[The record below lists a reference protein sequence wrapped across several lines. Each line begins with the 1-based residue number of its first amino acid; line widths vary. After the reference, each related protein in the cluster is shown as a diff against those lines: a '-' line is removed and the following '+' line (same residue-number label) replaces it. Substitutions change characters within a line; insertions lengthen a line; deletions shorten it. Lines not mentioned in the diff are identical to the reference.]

1 MNEIEDYLSEKQR
14 LLVRMRKLLCY
25 TASVMKIEEN
35 PDEICQNSMEAE
47 SASHAAVPAVSLQHR
62 VRWTM
67 CERVSMTKMR
77 MRIRI
82 YDQ

>member
-35 PDEICQNSMEAE
+35 PDEICQNSMEADLARINTNNNNFNTKTE
-47 SASHAAVPAVSLQHR
+47 SIFFCPKVY
-62 VRWTM
+62 
-67 CERVSMTKMR
+67 ER
-77 MRIRI
+77 
-82 YDQ
+82 Y